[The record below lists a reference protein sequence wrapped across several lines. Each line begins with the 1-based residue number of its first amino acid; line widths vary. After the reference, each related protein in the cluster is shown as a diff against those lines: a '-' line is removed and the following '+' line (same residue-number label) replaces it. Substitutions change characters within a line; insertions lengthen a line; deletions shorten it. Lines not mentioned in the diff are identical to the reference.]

1 MREKRR
7 GYRYFDLIMAL
18 FVAVL
23 LISNI
28 ASAAKIVNLGLPVL
42 TFDAGTLLFPV
53 SYIFGDVLVEVYG
66 YRRSRRVI
74 WIGFFCAALLSVTL
88 AVVRVLPG
96 DPQWSTDVGQMLVGE
111 GTPPGLAPAEWASA
125 AGPRAFEAILG
136 TLASGRI
143 IAASLIA
150 YFAGEFS
157 NAYVMAKMKIQTQG
171 RWLWARTIAS
181 TLVGEFVDTLLFVCI
196 AFLGV
201 WPLDLVVNIIISNYI
216 FKCGMEAAVTPL
228 TYRLINFLKKAEGE
242 DHYDHDTDFNPFKIS
257 ESTN

>member
-1 MREKRR
+1 MRE

-23 LISNI
+23 LISNV

-74 WIGFFCAALLSVTL
+74 WIGFACAVLLSLTL
-88 AVVRVLPG
+88 AVVRWLPG
-96 DPQWSTDVGQMLVGE
+96 DAQWVAEVG
-111 GTPPGLAPAEWASA
+111 PD
-125 AGPRAFEAILG
+125 AFDGVLG

-143 IAASLIA
+143 ILGSLVA

-157 NAYVMAKMKIQTQG
+157 NAYIMARMKVLTQG
-171 RWLWARTIAS
+171 RWLWTRTIGS
-181 TLVGEFVDTLLFVCI
+181 TIVGEGVDTLLFVLI
-196 AFLGV
+196 AFYGLYT
-201 WPLDLVVNIIISNYI
+201 PSLLLSIIISNYL
-216 FKCGMEAAVTPL
+216 FKTGFEALVTPL
-228 TYRLINFLKKAEGE
+228 TYLVVNTLKRAESE
-242 DHYDHDTDFNPFKIS
+242 DYYDVDTDFNPFRVA
-257 ESTN
+257 T

>member
-1 MREKRR
+1 MRMQKRQP
-7 GYRYFDLIMAL
+7 YRYFDIIMAI

-28 ASAAKIVNLGLPVL
+28 ASAAKIVNLGLPIL

-66 YRRSRRVI
+66 YRRSRKVI
-74 WIGFFCAALLSVTL
+74 WIGFGCAALLSVTL
-88 AVVRVLPG
+88 AVVRALPG
-96 DPQWSTDVGQMLVGE
+96 DAQWLADVGPE
-111 GTPPGLAPAEWASA
+111 
-125 AGPRAFEAILG
+125 AFDGVLG

-157 NAYVMAKMKIQTQG
+157 NAYIMAKMKIWTRG
-171 RWLWARTIAS
+171 RWLWTRTIAS

-201 WPLDLVVNIIISNYI
+201 WPLGLVAKIIISNYI
-216 FKCGMEAAVTPL
+216 FKCSMEAAVTPL
-228 TYRLINFLKKAEGE
+228 TYRLVNFLKKAEGE
-242 DHYDHDTDFNPFKIS
+242 DYYDYDTDFNPFKLRDA
-257 ESTN
+257 

>member
-1 MREKRR
+1 MNESGQRAYK
-7 GYRYFDLIMAL
+7 YFDLIMAV

-23 LISNI
+23 LISNV

-74 WIGFFCAALLSVTL
+74 WIGFACAALLALTL
-88 AVVRVLPG
+88 AVVRWLPA
-96 DPQWSTDVGQMLVGE
+96 DAQWMADVGDD
-111 GTPPGLAPAEWASA
+111 
-125 AGPRAFEAILG
+125 AFDAVLG

-143 IAASLIA
+143 ILGSLLA

-157 NAYVMAKMKIQTQG
+157 NAYIMARLKVRTEG
-171 RWLWARTIAS
+171 RWLWMRTIAS
-181 TLVGEFVDTLLFVCI
+181 TLVGELVDTVIFVCV

-201 WPLDLVVNIIISNYI
+201 WPADLLLNIIISNYL
-216 FKCGMEAAVTPL
+216 FKTGVEVAATPL
-228 TYRLINFLKKAEGE
+228 TYRLVGFLKRAENE
-242 DHYDHDTDFNPFKIS
+242 DVYDTDTDFNPFKVNI
-257 ESTN
+257 T